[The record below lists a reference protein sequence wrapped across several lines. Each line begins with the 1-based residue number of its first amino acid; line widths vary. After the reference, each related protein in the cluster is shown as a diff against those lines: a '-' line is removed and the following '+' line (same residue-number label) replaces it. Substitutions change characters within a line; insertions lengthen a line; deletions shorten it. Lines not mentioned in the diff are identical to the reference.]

1 MTTPKTLKTL
11 AIAMSALSCAIAPAA
26 FAGPSDD
33 ISVKIDTRY
42 LETDW
47 GVKKVYDTLSNK
59 AESACD
65 LGDSRDSSSR
75 KFQRDCM
82 TDLLDD
88 FIKNADIEILSTYH
102 ASMTN

>member
-1 MTTPKTLKTL
+1 MTTRKTLKIF
-11 AIAMSALSCAIAPAA
+11 AITAAALSCAISPAA
-26 FAGPSDD
+26 FAASSNDVS
-33 ISVKIDTRY
+33 IQIDTRY